1 MKWCFLI
8 LFLVFVYLI
17 FITLSRDHFSFVKYI
32 GQWSPRFQTRYLRGK
47 TLYDICQNKYES
59 YLFLTKL
66 GYSCSSFVFL
76 WILTQSRF

>member
-32 GQWSPRFQTRYLRGK
+32 GQWSPRFQTRYVRDKNSL
-47 TLYDICQNKYES
+47 
-59 YLFLTKL
+59 
-66 GYSCSSFVFL
+66 
-76 WILTQSRF
+76 